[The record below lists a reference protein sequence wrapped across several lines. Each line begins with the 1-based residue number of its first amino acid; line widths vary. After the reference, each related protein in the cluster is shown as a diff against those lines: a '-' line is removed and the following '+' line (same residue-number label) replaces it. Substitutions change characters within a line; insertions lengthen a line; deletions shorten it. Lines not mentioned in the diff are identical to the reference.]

1 MSKLRAFTMPKWGI
15 EMTEGTLSEW
25 MISEGDRL
33 TPGQTIA
40 NVETEKI
47 TNEIEAEF
55 ESTVARLLASVGET
69 YPVGTLLAVLA
80 TGDVSDPELEAFI
93 KAWQSGAQDEASDRA
108 SAEASAPA
116 GTSASSAQTR
126 WPDAGPAFELPEGI
140 RLSPA
145 ARRLAKEKRVDVRQI
160 KGSGRGGRITLQD
173 VDQASKPPAAVP
185 QRSSVA
191 IASTTEDLDRFYAS
205 PYAKRLAAQHGADLS
220 TIEGTG
226 PRGRISQGDV
236 KRVLDDSVANRPTAA
251 ASEAQIVRMSPMRK
265 AIAKQLTLAK
275 STIPHFYLRMTA
287 RVDALLAQR
296 ERLKDAGRRAPSV
309 NDYLVR
315 ACALALKEVPDVNI
329 QVHDEEI
336 HRFGHADVAVAVATD
351 KGLITPIVWHA
362 DTKSVTQI
370 AEEIRALAERAR
382 AGKLKAEEFTG
393 GTFTVSNLGMF
404 GIDQFDAIINPPQG
418 AILAVGRTRREP
430 VERDFALTFA
440 TILELSLSCD
450 HRAIDGAVG
459 ARFMGTLREL
469 LESPERLI

>member
-25 MISEGDRL
+25 MVSEGDRL
-33 TPGQTIA
+33 TPGQIIA

-191 IASTTEDLDRFYAS
+191 IASTTEELDRFYAS

-220 TIEGTG
+220 AIEGTG

-236 KRVLDDSVANRPTAA
+236 KRVLDDGAANRPTAA
-251 ASEAQIVRMSPMRK
+251 PSEAQIVRMSPMRK

-315 ACALALKEVPDVNI
+315 ACALALKVVPDVNI

-336 HRFGHADVAVAVATD
+336 HRFGHAHVAVAVATD

-382 AGKLKAEEFTG
+382 TGKLKSEEFMG

-440 TILELSLSCD
+440 TVLELSLSCD

-459 ARFMGTLREL
+459 ARFMVTLREL